1 MTPAERLA
9 EARGMAILAAELQAR
24 GFLTA
29 SGEMLWG
36 AVNHIINAIADHQG
50 LIMASGAPM
59 SRRLV
64 MEHLQQADPREPP
77 LQNSLAVVGELHGHF
92 YNKHMNDVRHAGAMT
107 ASFQLVEYLL
117 RRPEVLVI
125 GQ

>member
-1 MTPAERLA
+1 
-9 EARGMAILAAELQAR
+9 MAILAAELQTR
-24 GFLTA
+24 GILTA

-36 AVNHIINAIADHQG
+36 AVNHIINAIADHHG
-50 LIMASGAPM
+50 LLMASGAPM

-77 LQNSLAVVGELHGHF
+77 LQDSLTVVGELHGHF
-92 YNKHMNDVRHAGAMT
+92 YNRHMNDARHAGAMT

-117 RRPEVLVI
+117 RRPEVLAI

>member
-24 GFLTA
+24 GILTA

-36 AVNHIINAIADHQG
+36 AVNHIINAIAEHHG
-50 LIMASGAPM
+50 LVMASGAPM

-64 MEHLQQADPREPP
+64 MEHLQQADPREP
-77 LQNSLAVVGELHGHF
+77 HC
-92 YNKHMNDVRHAGAMT
+92 RT
-107 ASFQLVEYLL
+107 AWLWSVSCTATSTTS
-117 RRPEVLVI
+117 I
-125 GQ
+125 

>member
-1 MTPAERLA
+1 
-9 EARGMAILAAELQAR
+9 MAILAAELQAR
-24 GFLTA
+24 GILTA
-29 SGEMLWG
+29 SGETLWG
-36 AVNHIINAIADHQG
+36 AVNHIINAIADHHG
-50 LIMASGAPM
+50 LVMASGSPM

-64 MEHLQQADPREPP
+64 MEHLQQEDPREPP
-77 LQNSLAVVGELHGHF
+77 LPNSLAVVGELHGHF

>member
-1 MTPAERLA
+1 
-9 EARGMAILAAELQAR
+9 
-24 GFLTA
+24 
-29 SGEMLWG
+29 MLWG
-36 AVNHIINAIADHQG
+36 AVNHILNAIADHRG
-50 LIMASGAPM
+50 LVMASGAPM

-64 MEHLQQADPREPP
+64 MEHLQQAEPREPP

-92 YNKHMNDVRHAGAMT
+92 YNKHMNDARHAGAMT

>member
-9 EARGMAILAAELQAR
+9 EARGTAILAAELQAR
-24 GFLTA
+24 GILTA
-29 SGEMLWG
+29 AGEMLWG
-36 AVNHIINAIADHQG
+36 AVSHIIAAIADHHG
-50 LIMASGAPM
+50 LLMASGAPM

-77 LQNSLAVVGELHGHF
+77 LQDSLTVVGELHGHF
-92 YNKHMNDVRHAGAMT
+92 YNGHMNEPRHAGAMA

-117 RRPEVLVI
+117 NWPEVLAI

>member
-36 AVNHIINAIADHQG
+36 AVNHIINAIADH
-50 LIMASGAPM
+50 
-59 SRRLV
+59 R
-64 MEHLQQADPREPP
+64 
-77 LQNSLAVVGELHGHF
+77 VV
-92 YNKHMNDVRHAGAMT
+92 
-107 ASFQLVEYLL
+107 
-117 RRPEVLVI
+117 
-125 GQ
+125 

>member
-1 MTPAERLA
+1 
-9 EARGMAILAAELQAR
+9 MAILAAEIQAR
-24 GFLTA
+24 GILTA

-36 AVNHIINAIADHQG
+36 AVNQIIAAIVDHHG
-50 LIMASGAPM
+50 LVMASGTPM

-77 LQNSLAVVGELHGHF
+77 LQNSQAVVGELHGHF
-92 YNKHMNDVRHAGAMT
+92 YNKHMSDVRHAGAMN

-117 RRPEVLVI
+117 RRPEVLII

>member
-1 MTPAERLA
+1 MV
-9 EARGMAILAAELQAR
+9 ILAVELQSR
-24 GFLTA
+24 GILTA

-36 AVNHIINAIADHQG
+36 AVNHIIAAVVDHHG
-50 LIMASGAPM
+50 LVMANGGPM
-59 SRRLV
+59 PRRPV

-92 YNKHMNDVRHAGAMT
+92 YNKHMNDARHAGAMT

-117 RRPEVLVI
+117 RRPEVLAI

>member
-9 EARGMAILAAELQAR
+9 EARGMAILAAEIQAR
-24 GFLTA
+24 GILTA

-36 AVNHIINAIADHQG
+36 AVNQIIAAIVDHHG
-50 LIMASGAPM
+50 LVMASGTPM

-77 LQNSLAVVGELHGHF
+77 LQNSQAVVGELHGHF
-92 YNKHMNDVRHAGAMT
+92 YNKHMSDVRHAGAMN

-117 RRPEVLVI
+117 RRPEVLII

>member
-1 MTPAERLA
+1 MTPSERLT

-24 GFLTA
+24 GILTA

-36 AVNHIINAIADHQG
+36 AVNHIIAAIVDHHG
-50 LIMASGAPM
+50 LVVGSGTPM
-59 SRRLV
+59 SRRFV
-64 MEHLQQADPREPP
+64 MDHLQQVDPREPP

-92 YNKHMNDVRHAGAMT
+92 YNKHMNDARHSGAMT
-107 ASFQLVEYLL
+107 SSFQFVEYLL

>member
-1 MTPAERLA
+1 
-9 EARGMAILAAELQAR
+9 MAILAAELQAR
-24 GFLTA
+24 GILTA

-36 AVNHIINAIADHQG
+36 AVNHIINAIADHHG
-50 LIMASGAPM
+50 LVMASGTPM

-92 YNKHMNDVRHAGAMT
+92 YNKHMNDVRHAGAMN

-117 RRPEVLVI
+117 RRPEVLII

>member
-1 MTPAERLA
+1 MTAEERLA
-9 EARGMAILAAELQAR
+9 EARGMVILASELQAR
-24 GFLTA
+24 GILTA
-29 SGEMLWG
+29 AGEMLWG
-36 AVNHIINAIADHQG
+36 AVNHIIAAIADHHG
-50 LIMASGAPM
+50 LVIASGVPM

-92 YNKHMNDVRHAGAMT
+92 YNKHMNDARHSGAMT

-117 RRPEVLVI
+117 RRPAVLVI